1 MRCLRVKVPRRDDV
15 VAVRVVAVRGE
26 SDRNTLFASPNIQQ
40 PARAASDE
48 AWHVELGV
56 EPDDNVRDRAMR
68 AVGGSDESV
77 LIGGPPCQAYSLV
90 GRSRNRGNPE
100 YDANADGRHTLYR
113 EYLKVLTTH
122 WPAVFVMENVKGL
135 LSARLEEQS
144 VLARILADL
153 HEPEKTLSDTHRT
166 RNNRRYRI
174 LALSTDVEG
183 QSELF
188 ESDCADPKRF
198 IVRCENHGVPQAR
211 HRLILLGVRG
221 DIDVPPSVMLQQL
234 AYATTAGD
242 IEDLPRLR
250 SGLSDRGDSSVAWH
264 EMQLATLKASWFVH
278 LQKYDARVAD
288 RVQAALRSRGHHR
301 LTRGGE
307 FIGGRVGPSVHNKWF
322 VDARMNGVANHATR
336 SHIAEDLKRYL
347 FASAFAAEHKRS
359 PTLSDFPVALLP
371 AHRNVRKALKGAM
384 FEDRFRVQL
393 ADRPATTVTS
403 HISKDG
409 HYYIH
414 YDPSQCRSLT
424 AREAARLQTFPDNY
438 YFCGGRTA
446 QYQQIGNA
454 VPPYLAKQ
462 IAQIVSTILK

>member
-1 MRCLRVKVPRRDDV
+1 
-15 VAVRVVAVRGE
+15 
-26 SDRNTLFASPNIQQ
+26 
-40 PARAASDE
+40 
-48 AWHVELGV
+48 
-56 EPDDNVRDRAMR
+56 
-68 AVGGSDESV
+68 
-77 LIGGPPCQAYSLV
+77 
-90 GRSRNRGNPE
+90 
-100 YDANADGRHTLYR
+100 
-113 EYLKVLTTH
+113 
-122 WPAVFVMENVKGL
+122 
-135 LSARLEEQS
+135 
-144 VLARILADL
+144 
-153 HEPEKTLSDTHRT
+153 
-166 RNNRRYRI
+166 
-174 LALSTDVEG
+174 
-183 QSELF
+183 
-188 ESDCADPKRF
+188 
-198 IVRCENHGVPQAR
+198 
-211 HRLILLGVRG
+211 
-221 DIDVPPSVMLQQL
+221 MLQQL
-234 AYATTAGD
+234 AYATTAGA

-322 VDARMNGVANHATR
+322 VDPRMNGVANHATR